1 MRGNEFLEKL
11 ELADPAF
18 VAEADGMPVKK
29 RNAWV
34 KWGGLAACVC
44 LLAAVSVLTPLG
56 GPGRTPPSAVTDPGP
71 TAGPAA
77 PAVTD
82 SPAVSGQPDVLR
94 IDLDGIVVNEVDAP
108 VSAARLYFDP
118 ALHEDVL
125 WDSRDVADYYGR
137 TLAPAWVPEG
147 LVPSNEDGSAFVIL
161 RREDGTPAYD
171 TVWLGWYRQFGTWE
185 DGLPRFT
192 DENNVQH
199 GFRITA
205 SKLGQHGCCVY
216 LGPEDQVEWSEIAGT
231 LVSIG
236 YQAMPYG
243 PYDSAAHEPAGYY
256 DMYVAQFTLDGI
268 SFQLVA
274 ELDVEQN
281 LMFPL
286 LLDYQK
292 PDPKKIDEMLEVL
305 GLSGRRH
312 HLPGELSGG
321 QQQRVA
327 IGRALITRPKLILA
341 DEPTGNLD
349 SKNSQD
355 VMELLVRASR
365 EYQQTILMITHNR
378 NLSSS
383 VDRVLRVRDGVV
395 TDLGGNA
402 DEKLS

>member
-1 MRGNEFLEKL
+1 MYL
-11 ELADPAF
+11 
-18 VAEADGMPVKK
+18 
-29 RNAWV
+29 
-34 KWGGLAACVC
+34 CVYIQC
-44 LLAAVSVLTPLG
+44 VGDT
-56 GPGRTPPSAVTDPGP
+56 RD
-71 TAGPAA
+71 
-77 PAVTD
+77 
-82 SPAVSGQPDVLR
+82 Q
-94 IDLDGIVVNEVDAP
+94 
-108 VSAARLYFDP
+108 
-118 ALHEDVL
+118 
-125 WDSRDVADYYGR
+125 RDV
-137 TLAPAWVPEG
+137 
-147 LVPSNEDGSAFVIL
+147 F
-161 RREDGTPAYD
+161 
-171 TVWLGWYRQFGTWE
+171 Q
-185 DGLPRFT
+185 
-192 DENNVQH
+192 
-199 GFRITA
+199 
-205 SKLGQHGCCVY
+205 
-216 LGPEDQVEWSEIAGT
+216 
-231 LVSIG
+231 
-236 YQAMPYG
+236 
-243 PYDSAAHEPAGYY
+243 
-256 DMYVAQFTLDGI
+256 

>member
-1 MRGNEFLEKL
+1 MEILNVRHLCKTYGKGEARVDALKDVSFSLKKGE
-11 ELADPAF
+11 F
-18 VAEADGMPVKK
+18 VAVIGESGSGKST
-29 RNAWV
+29 
-34 KWGGLAACVC
+34 
-44 LLAAVSVLTPLG
+44 LLNCIGALDL
-56 GPGRTPPSAVTDPGP
+56 P
-71 TAGPAA
+71 T
-77 PAVTD
+77 
-82 SPAVSGQPDVLR
+82 SG
-94 IDLDGIVVNEVDAP
+94 
-108 VSAARLYFDP
+108 
-118 ALHEDVL
+118 
-125 WDSRDVADYYGR
+125 
-137 TLAPAWVPEG
+137 
-147 LVPSNEDGSAFVIL
+147 
-161 RREDGTPAYD
+161 
-171 TVWLGWYRQFGTWE
+171 TVWLDGENLFSLDEEKRTIYR
-185 DGLPRFT
+185 RR
-192 DENNVQH
+192 NI
-199 GFRITA
+199 GFVF
-205 SKLGQHGCCVY
+205 Q
-216 LGPEDQVEWSEIAGT
+216 
-231 LVSIG
+231 
-236 YQAMPYG
+236 
-243 PYDSAAHEPAGYY
+243 
-256 DMYVAQFTLDGI
+256 